1 VTPDAPI
8 EALLPIFE
16 AGMVALVVDG
26 HRFLGLITRMDLLQ
40 HLRRRVG

>member
-1 VTPDAPI
+1 
-8 EALLPIFE
+8 
-16 AGMVALVVDG
+16 VVDG